1 MRQLVAAP
9 GPALP
14 GDGTGLIGSRSSAP
28 VAAGP
33 DASAAVTT
41 DTAGASGRTTLLIA
55 DDDEVTRS
63 GLRTLL
69 TMQPGLVVK
78 AEHPVRALG

>member
-1 MRQLVAAP
+1 MRTPVDP
-9 GPALP
+9 GQVGRAVQH
-14 GDGTGLIGSRSSAP
+14 DP
-28 VAAGP
+28 VGP

-69 TMQPGLVVK
+69 AMQPGLVVVGV
-78 AEHPVRALG
+78 ALPSPRRRTPRALH